1 MENKNNK
8 FSNLIYK
15 IVNTLDT
22 NDDNANLAKEIENNT
37 NLDFQKSQQLVNDI
51 ADTIELV
58 DKNYKDL
65 KKAKEEG
72 KTRTQWIQDKVD
84 VVVKD
89 LSSDAKNKFVQEI
102 KTNLDASNNDMLTE
116 VFDETVDLS
125 KQLPDPRYEDLNK
138 KVIIDDFNRQLKDNT
153 VLGAIIN
160 EDGKFEIDTKHKEIK
175 AVKEYFEEKLD
186 SDYDKQFKTAVS
198 VATEIAKN
206 KDLLPPSLKDKTPE
220 EISMIVDKGV
230 TSAKVAFKLAN
241 GELNAMDA
249 VEYTIDRNTA
259 ILNSAIVT
267 ATTKYGG
274 IAGGKVGGFIGSIF
288 GPAGTVAGTAIGTV
302 VGKFAG
308 NFVGGLINKGVKK
321 IASVAKSV
329 GSSVVSGVKSVVSSV
344 GNAVSSAC
352 SSVASF
358 FGL

>member
-1 MENKNNK
+1 MK
-8 FSNLIYK
+8 F
-15 IVNTLDT
+15 
-22 NDDNANLAKEIENNT
+22 
-37 NLDFQKSQQLVNDI
+37 
-51 ADTIELV
+51 
-58 DKNYKDL
+58 
-65 KKAKEEG
+65 
-72 KTRTQWIQDKVD
+72 
-84 VVVKD
+84 VVKD
-89 LSSDAKNKFVQEI
+89 LASDTKNTFVQEV
-102 KTNLDASNNDMLTE
+102 KTNLDISNNDMLIE

-125 KQLPDPRYEDLNK
+125 KKLPNSKYEDLNK
-138 KVIIDDFNRQLKDNT
+138 KVIIDDFSRQLKDNT

-160 EDGKFEIDTKHKEIK
+160 EDGKFEIDTKYKEIK
-175 AVKEYFEEKLD
+175 AVKEYFEAKLD

-206 KDLLPPSLKDKTPE
+206 KNLLPPSLREKTPE

-230 TSAKVAFKLAN
+230 TSAKVAYKLAT

-288 GPAGTVAGTAIGTV
+288 GLAGTVSGTAIGTV

-308 NFVGGLINKGVKK
+308 RWSGWSCPGPCRRPDKRPIPTASKSAARKSQ
-321 IASVAKSV
+321 IAGRGARWPGARKA
-329 GSSVVSGVKSVVSSV
+329 G
-344 GNAVSSAC
+344 AVLSCVLPA
-352 SSVASF
+352 
-358 FGL
+358 

>member
-1 MENKNNK
+1 MSRNKNEFK
-8 FSNLIYK
+8 DIVDESISTLSTENLK
-15 IVNTLDT
+15 E
-22 NDDNANLAKEIENNT
+22 NLAKTIENNT
-37 NLDFQKSQQLVNDI
+37 DLDLQKSEQLVTDI
-51 ADTIELV
+51 SDTIELV

-65 KKAKEEG
+65 KVAKENG
-72 KTRTQWIQDKVD
+72 KTRTEWLQGKVD
-84 VVVKD
+84 VVVQD

-102 KTNLDASNNDMLTE
+102 KTNLDISNNDMLRE

-125 KQLPDPRYEDLNK
+125 KEFSNSKYEDLNK

-160 EDGKFEIDTKHKEIK
+160 ENGKFEIDTKHKEIK
-175 AVKEYFEEKLD
+175 AVKEYFEAKLD

-274 IAGGKVGGFIGSIF
+274 IAGGRVGGFIGSIF
-288 GPAGTVAGTAIGTV
+288 GPAGTIAGTAIGTV

-329 GSSVVSGVKSVVSSV
+329 ASSVVSGVKSVARSV

-358 FGL
+358 FGF

>member
-1 MENKNNK
+1 MNNNK
-8 FSNLIYK
+8 TEFQN
-15 IVNTLDT
+15 IVNDSVSVLSS
-22 NDDNANLAKEIENNT
+22 NNLKENLAKTIEDNT
-37 NLDFQKSQQLVNDI
+37 NLDLQKSQQLVDDI
-51 ADTIELV
+51 TNTIELV

-65 KKAKEEG
+65 QKAKEDG
-72 KTRTQWIQDKVD
+72 KTRTQWLQDKVD
-84 VVVKD
+84 IVVKD
-89 LSSDAKNKFVQEI
+89 LSSDVKNKFVEEI
-102 KTNLDASNNDMLTE
+102 KTNLDISNNNMILD
-116 VFDETVDLS
+116 VFDESVDLS
-125 KQLPDPRYEDLNK
+125 KKLPNTKYEDLNK
-138 KVIIDDFNRQLKDNT
+138 KVIIEDLSRQLKDNT

-160 EDGKFEIDTKHKEIK
+160 ENGKFEIDTKHKEIK
-175 AVKEYFEEKLD
+175 AVKEYFEVKLD
-186 SDYDKQFKTAVS
+186 SDYDKKFKTAVS

-230 TSAKVAFKLAN
+230 TSAKVAYKLAN

-274 IAGGKVGGFIGSIF
+274 VIGGKVGGFVGSIF
-288 GPAGTVAGTAIGTV
+288 GPAGTIAGTVIGTV

-308 NFVGGLINKGVKK
+308 NKIGGLINKGVKEV
-321 IASVAKSV
+321 ASVAKSV
-329 GSSVVSGVKSVVSSV
+329 ASSVISSAKSVVKSVGS
-344 GNAVSSAC
+344 AISSAC

-358 FGL
+358 FGF

>member
-1 MENKNNK
+1 MKSNKVEFQDLVDK
-8 FSNLIYK
+8 SIDSISTDNLK
-15 IVNTLDT
+15 ES
-22 NDDNANLAKEIENNT
+22 LAKTIEENT
-37 NLDFQKSQQLVNDI
+37 NLDFQKSQQLVTDI
-51 ADTIELV
+51 AETIELV

-65 KKAKEEG
+65 QKAKDDG
-72 KTRTQWIQDKVD
+72 KTRTQWLQDKVD
-84 VVVKD
+84 IVVKD
-89 LSSDAKNKFVQEI
+89 ASNEVKNKFVQEI
-102 KTNLDASNNDMLTE
+102 KSNLDSSNNDMLTE
-116 VFDETVDLS
+116 VFDKTIDLS
-125 KQLPDPRYEDLNK
+125 KRLPSSKYEDLNK

-198 VATEIAKN
+198 VATDIAKN
-206 KDLLPPSLKDKTPE
+206 RDLLPQSLKDKTPQ

-230 TSAKVAFKLAN
+230 TSAKVAYKLAN

-259 ILNSAIVT
+259 ILNSAIVI

-274 IAGGKVGGFIGSIF
+274 VAVGKVGGFIGSIF
-288 GPAGTVAGTAIGTV
+288 GPAGTIAGTAIGTV

-321 IASVAKSV
+321 IANVAKSV
-329 GSSVVSGVKSVVSSV
+329 ASSVVSGVKSVVSNVTS
-344 GNAVSSAC
+344 GVSSFC
-352 SSVASF
+352 SGVASF
-358 FGL
+358 FGF

>member
-1 MENKNNK
+1 MNNNK
-8 FSNLIYK
+8 SEFQD
-15 IVNTLDT
+15 IVNKTVDVLS
-22 NDDNANLAKEIENNT
+22 NNNLKENLAKVIEDNT

-51 ADTIELV
+51 TDTIELI

-72 KTRTQWIQDKVD
+72 KTRTQWLQDKVD

-89 LSSDAKNKFVQEI
+89 LSNDAKNKLIKEI
-102 KTNLDASNNDMLTE
+102 KSNLDNSNNDILIK
-116 VFDETVDLS
+116 VFDETIDIS
-125 KQLPDPRYEDLNK
+125 KKLPNTKYEDLNK
-138 KVIIDDFNRQLKDNT
+138 KAIIDDFNRQLKDNT

-160 EDGKFEIDTKHKEIK
+160 EDGKFKIDTKHKEIK
-175 AVKEYFEEKLD
+175 AVKEYFEAKLD
-186 SDYDKQFKTAVS
+186 SDYDKQFKTAIS

-206 KDLLPPSLKDKTPE
+206 RDLLPPSLRDKSSE

-230 TSAKVAFKLAN
+230 TSAKVAYKLAN
-241 GELNAMDA
+241 GELNAIDA
-249 VEYTIDRNTA
+249 LEYTIDRNTA

-274 IAGGKVGGFIGSIF
+274 VIGGKVGGFVGSIF
-288 GPAGTVAGTAIGTV
+288 GSAGTIAGRAIGTV

-308 NFVGGLINKGVKK
+308 AKVGEFINTGVTK
-321 IASVAKSV
+321 IASVSKSVASSVVSGIKSVAKSV
-329 GSSVVSGVKSVVSSV
+329 GKAI
-344 GNAVSSAC
+344 NLAC

-358 FGL
+358 FGF

>member
-1 MENKNNK
+1 MNKDKNEFQDMVAKTVNI
-8 FSNLIYK
+8 SYADNLK
-15 IVNTLDT
+15 E
-22 NDDNANLAKEIENNT
+22 NLAKTVENNT
-37 NLDFQKSQQLVNDI
+37 TLDFQKSQQLVSDI

-65 KKAKEEG
+65 KKAKENG
-72 KTRTQWIQDKVD
+72 KTRTQWLQGKVD
-84 VVVKD
+84 TVVKD
-89 LSSDAKNKFVQEI
+89 LSSKAKDKFVQEI
-102 KTNLDASNNDMLTE
+102 KTSLDVSNNDMLTD
-116 VFDETVDLS
+116 VFDETVDISKKLS
-125 KQLPDPRYEDLNK
+125 NSKYEDLNK
-138 KVIIDDFNRQLKDNT
+138 KVIIDNFNRQLKDNT

-160 EDGKFEIDTKHKEIK
+160 EDGKFKIDTKHKEIK
-175 AVKEYFEEKLD
+175 AVKEYFEAKLD

-206 KDLLPPSLKDKTPE
+206 KNYLPPALKDKTSE

-230 TSAKVAFKLAN
+230 TSAKVAYKLAT

-308 NFVGGLINKGVKK
+308 AKVGEFINTGVKK
-321 IASVAKSV
+321 VASVTKSV
-329 GSSVVSGVKSVVSSV
+329 ASSVVSGVKSVASSV
-344 GNAVSSAC
+344 GNAVSSAWDSV
-352 SSVASF
+352 SSWF
-358 FGL
+358 

>member
-1 MENKNNK
+1 MNNK
-8 FSNLIYK
+8 KTEFQEIVDETVNISYTDNLK
-15 IVNTLDT
+15 E
-22 NDDNANLAKEIENNT
+22 NLAKTIEDNT
-37 NLDFQKSQQLVNDI
+37 NLDSQKSQQLVNDI

-65 KKAKEEG
+65 KKAKENG
-72 KTRTQWIQDKVD
+72 KTRTQWLQNKVD
-84 VVVKD
+84 AVAKD
-89 LSSDAKNKFVQEI
+89 LSSEAKNQFVKDI
-102 KTNLDASNNDMLTE
+102 KSNLDSSNNDMLIE

-125 KQLPDPRYEDLNK
+125 KKLQNAKYEDLNK
-138 KVIIDDFNRQLKDNT
+138 KVIIDDFSRQLKDNT

-160 EDGKFEIDTKHKEIK
+160 EDGKFEINTKHKEIK
-175 AVKEYFEEKLD
+175 AVKEYFEAKLD

-206 KDLLPPSLKDKTPE
+206 RDLLPPSLKDKTPE

-274 IAGGKVGGFIGSIF
+274 VAGGKVGGFIGSIF
-288 GPAGTVAGTAIGTV
+288 GPAGTIAGTAIGTV

-329 GSSVVSGVKSVVSSV
+329 ASSVISGVKSIVSSV
-344 GNAVSSAC
+344 SSGVSSFC
-352 SSVASF
+352 SGVASF
-358 FGL
+358 FGF

>member
-1 MENKNNK
+1 MNNNK
-8 FSNLIYK
+8 TEFQD
-15 IVNTLDT
+15 IVNESVDVLSS
-22 NDDNANLAKEIENNT
+22 DNLKENLAKTIEDNT

-65 KKAKEEG
+65 QKAKEDG
-72 KTRTQWIQDKVD
+72 KTRTQWLQDKVD

-102 KTNLDASNNDMLTE
+102 KTNLDTSNNDMLIE

-125 KQLPDPRYEDLNK
+125 KKLPNAKYEDLNK
-138 KVIIDDFNRQLKDNT
+138 KVIIDDFSRQLKDNT

-175 AVKEYFEEKLD
+175 AVKEYFEAKLD

-230 TSAKVAFKLAN
+230 TSAKIAYKLAN

-267 ATTKYGG
+267 ATAKYGG
-274 IAGGKVGGFIGSIF
+274 VAGGKVGGFIGSIF
-288 GPAGTVAGTAIGTV
+288 GPAGTIAGTAIGTV
-302 VGKFAG
+302 VGRFAG

-329 GSSVVSGVKSVVSSV
+329 ASSVVSGVTSVVKSVGS
-344 GNAVSSAC
+344 AISSAC

-358 FGL
+358 FGF

>member
-1 MENKNNK
+1 MNNNK
-8 FSNLIYK
+8 TKFQDIINESVDVLSSNNLK
-15 IVNTLDT
+15 E
-22 NDDNANLAKEIENNT
+22 NLAKTIEDNT
-37 NLDFQKSQQLVNDI
+37 NLDLQKSQQLVDDI
-51 ADTIELV
+51 TNTIELV

-65 KKAKEEG
+65 QKAKENG
-72 KTRTQWIQDKVD
+72 KTRTQWLQNKVD
-84 VVVKD
+84 IVVKD
-89 LSSDAKNKFVQEI
+89 LSNDNKNKFVEEI
-102 KTNLDASNNDMLTE
+102 KTNLDISNNNIILD
-116 VFDETVDLS
+116 VFDESVDLS
-125 KQLPDPRYEDLNK
+125 KKLPNTKYEDLNK
-138 KVIIDDFNRQLKDNT
+138 KVIIEDLSRQLKDNT

-175 AVKEYFEEKLD
+175 AVKEYFEVKLD
-186 SDYDKQFKTAVS
+186 SNYDKKFKTAIS

-230 TSAKVAFKLAN
+230 TSAKVAYKLAN

-274 IAGGKVGGFIGSIF
+274 VIGGKVGGFIGSIF
-288 GPAGTVAGTAIGTV
+288 GPAGTIAGTAIGTV

-308 NFVGGLINKGVKK
+308 NKIGGLINKGVKK
-321 IASVAKSV
+321 VASVAKSV
-329 GSSVVSGVKSVVSSV
+329 ASSVISSAKSVVKSVGS
-344 GNAVSSAC
+344 AISSAC

-358 FGL
+358 FGF

>member
-1 MENKNNK
+1 MSKNKNEFK
-8 FSNLIYK
+8 D
-15 IVNTLDT
+15 IVDKSTSILST
-22 NDDNANLAKEIENNT
+22 DDIKENLAKTIEDNT
-37 NLDFQKSQQLVNDI
+37 NLDLEQSQQLVEDI

-72 KTRTQWIQDKVD
+72 KTRTQWIQSKVD
-84 VVVKD
+84 IVVKD
-89 LSSDAKNKFVQEI
+89 LSSDAKDKFVQEI
-102 KTNLDASNNDMLTE
+102 KTSLDTSNNDMLVE

-125 KQLPDPRYEDLNK
+125 KKLPNSKYKDLNK
-138 KVIIDDFNRQLKDNT
+138 KVIIDDFSRQLKDNT

-175 AVKEYFEEKLD
+175 AVKEYFEAKLD

-230 TSAKVAFKLAN
+230 TSAKVAYKLAN

-274 IAGGKVGGFIGSIF
+274 VAGGKVGGFIGSIF
-288 GPAGTVAGTAIGTV
+288 GPAGTIAGTAIGTV

-321 IASVAKSV
+321 IASVAKSLA
-329 GSSVVSGVKSVVSSV
+329 SSVVSGVKSVARSV
-344 GNAVSSAC
+344 GNVVSSAWDSVC
-352 SSVASF
+352 SWF
-358 FGL
+358 

>member
-1 MENKNNK
+1 MSEESK
-8 FSNLIYK
+8 FQNIIEKSIGSLSA
-15 IVNTLDT
+15 
-22 NDDNANLAKEIENNT
+22 DDSKEDLAKKIKDNT
-37 NLDFQKSQQLVNDI
+37 SLDLEKSKLLVDDVT
-51 ADTIELV
+51 DTIELI
-58 DKNYKDL
+58 DKSYKDL
-65 KKAKEEG
+65 KNAKENGE
-72 KTRTQWIQDKVD
+72 TRTQWLQDKVD

-102 KTNLDASNNDMLTE
+102 KTNLDISNNDMLIE

-125 KQLPDPRYEDLNK
+125 KKLPNSKYEDLNK

-160 EDGKFEIDTKHKEIK
+160 EDGTFKIDAKHKEIK
-175 AVKEYFEEKLD
+175 AVKKYFEEDLD
-186 SDYDKQFKTAVS
+186 SDYDKQFKTVVS
-198 VATEIAKN
+198 VAAEIAKN
-206 KDLLPPSLKDKTPE
+206 KDLLPPSLNDKTTE

-230 TSAKVAFKLAN
+230 TSAKVAYKFAN

-259 ILNSAIVT
+259 TLNSAIVI

-274 IAGGKVGGFIGSIF
+274 VVGGKVGGFVGSIF
-288 GPAGTVAGTAIGTV
+288 GPAGTIAGTAIGTV

-321 IASVAKSV
+321 RASVAKSVASSAVRAVKSV
-329 GSSVVSGVKSVVSSV
+329 GSSVVSGV
-344 GNAVSSAC
+344 C
-352 SSVASF
+352 SF
-358 FGL
+358 FGF

>member
-1 MENKNNK
+1 MNKNEFQDIVEK
-8 FSNLIYK
+8 SIDILSTDNLK
-15 IVNTLDT
+15 
-22 NDDNANLAKEIENNT
+22 DNLTKTIENNT
-37 NLDFQKSQQLVNDI
+37 NLDFKKSQKLVNDI
-51 ADTIELV
+51 ADAIELV

-65 KKAKEEG
+65 KKAKENG
-72 KTRTQWIQDKVD
+72 KTRTQWLQDKVD
-84 VVVKD
+84 MVVKD
-89 LSSDAKNKFVQEI
+89 LSSDAKNKFIQEI
-102 KTNLDASNNDMLTE
+102 KTNLDISNNDMLIE

-125 KQLPDPRYEDLNK
+125 KKLPNSKYEDLNK

-160 EDGKFEIDTKHKEIK
+160 EDGKFKIDTKHKEIK
-175 AVKEYFEEKLD
+175 AVKEYFEAKLD
-186 SDYDKQFKTAVS
+186 SDYDKQFKTAIS
-198 VATEIAKN
+198 VATDIAKN
-206 KDLLPPSLKDKTPE
+206 KNLLPPSLKDKTPE

-230 TSAKVAFKLAN
+230 TSVKVAYKLAN

-274 IAGGKVGGFIGSIF
+274 IVGGKVGGFIGSIF

-308 NFVGGLINKGVKK
+308 SKVGEFINTGVKK
-321 IASVAKSV
+321 VASVAKSV
-329 GSSVVSGVKSVVSSV
+329 ASSVVSGVKSVVSSV
-344 GNAVSSAC
+344 GNAISSAC

-358 FGL
+358 FGF